1 MVDTNTKL
9 CDYLVNAADDVC
21 AKVTPINKRY
31 ETKFKNDP
39 NIKRIKY
46 LLGKQYDPNQYILKV
61 LDDAN
66 HKNGIGGMKKTT
78 YYKMLAVAHNLNHE
92 TKEMENSALYA
103 MNKIH
108 EGKLAATNLQKKY
121 NKERAS
127 KACYIRNILLEKEN
141 EDDKKN
147 KDENK
152 EKVKESINDD
162 TNTEPLKPDVNLD
175 SVDAIQPSTVIDD
188 NEPIIN
194 NVEDTKT
201 LSEPNQFTDHNN
213 QKENTDK
220 TNIESSKNT
229 KGSMGQGT
237 QKPNSSSSIPE
248 KKDNDINTSKEKYGN
263 TKAKRNITR
272 KITHHR
278 KHRNPNDPYDVS
290 EEYDIIEEIDD
301 EEDES
306 NEHLETEKI
315 ALDEENGTREESDK
329 GINTSVKRPK
339 NKHYR
344 KRIDPKDGKEIT
356 EEYETSDEEE
366 DINSNNSGEKKS
378 NETPESELLDND
390 NNEHD
395 KETPEHLETEKVVSD
410 EEDDE
415 GINTSVKRPKK
426 KHYRKRIDPKDGK
439 EITEEYETSDEEDD
453 INSNKSGEEKSNEAP
468 ESELL
473 DNADNEH
480 DKETPEHLETEKLV
494 SDEEN
499 ATREESDEGI
509 NTSVKRPK
517 KKHYR
522 KRIDP
527 KDGKEITEEYETSD
541 EEEDINSNNSGEKKS
556 NETPESELLD
566 NDNNEHDKE
575 TPEHLETEKVVS
587 DEEDDEGIN
596 TLVKRPK
603 KKHYRKRI
611 DPKDGKEITEEY
623 ETSDE
628 EDDINSNKSGE
639 EKSNEAPESELLD
652 NADNE
657 HDKETPEHLETEKLV
672 SDEENATREESDEGI
687 NTSVKRPKKKH
698 YRKRIDPKDG
708 KEITDEYE
716 TSDEEDD
723 INSNKSGEEK
733 SNEAPESELLDNAD
747 NEHDKETPEH
757 LETEKLV
764 SDEENATREESD
776 EGINTSVKRP
786 KNKHYRKRIDPKD
799 GKEITEEYETSDEED
814 DINSNKSGEEKSN
827 EAPESELLD
836 NADNE
841 HDTETP
847 EHLETEKVV
856 SDEEDDEGINTS
868 VKRPKKKHYRKRID
882 PKDGKE
888 ITEEYETSDEE
899 DDINSNKSGEE
910 KSNQAPESELLDNAD
925 NEHDKEKPEHLETE
939 KLVSDEENASREES
953 DEGINT
959 SVKRPKNKHYRKRID
974 PKDGKEITEEYET
987 SDEEEYINS
996 NNSGEKKSNETT
1008 ESELLDNDNNEHD
1021 KETPEHLETE
1031 KLVSDEE
1038 NDEGI
1043 STLVKRPKKKH
1054 YRKSIDPKDGKE
1066 ITEEYETSDEED
1078 DINSNKSGEEKSNE
1092 APESE
1097 LLDNADNE
1105 HDKETPEHL
1114 ETEKLV
1120 SDEENATR
1128 EESDEGINMS
1138 VKRPKNKHYRK
1149 RIDPKDGKEITEEYE
1164 TSDEEDDINS
1174 NKSGEK
1180 KSKDNVAD
1188 VVPENSTREISELDD
1203 NENLNSVEGAE
1214 LYGVDNEKI
1223 IPAADSMGEDSSS
1236 VESSYEEPE
1245 QSYINDSN
1253 NSHKKNNEQ
1262 YNSDDQSNKISK
1274 GHRKQKYPKN
1284 GQEISD
1290 EYDIVEKQDDESD
1303 EKNDGNK
1310 KPNKQMRQHVKPRD
1324 LKDGQDVSE
1333 EYDPVSNKIIDTPTG
1348 ESDGELTDHE
1358 IETPEYEDVAE
1369 NEETPKN
1376 NESPD
1381 HYQSKEHDEIDENE
1395 PERRSNE
1402 ELNES
1407 NDIDQQNDRGNQ
1419 PNKKMRRRRKRKDP
1433 KDGQEVSEEYDP
1445 VSNKIIDTPNG
1456 ESDGELTDHEIE
1468 TPEYEDVAENEETPE
1483 NDETPDHYQSKEHDG
1498 IDENEPERRSNEEL
1512 NESND
1517 IDQQND
1523 RGNQPNKKMR
1533 RRRKRKDPKDGQ
1545 EVSEEYDPVSNKI
1558 IDTPNGESDGE
1569 LTDHEIETPEY
1580 EDVAEN
1586 EETPEN
1592 NESPDH
1598 YQSKEHDEIDENEP
1612 ERRSNEEL
1620 NESNDIDQQND
1631 RGNQPNKKMRRR
1643 RKRKDPKDG
1652 QEVSEE
1658 YDPVSNKIIDTP
1670 NGESDGELTDH
1681 EIETPEYEDVA
1692 ENEETPENNES
1703 PDHYQSKEHDE
1714 IDENEPE
1721 RRSNEELNESNGI
1734 DQQNDGR
1741 NQPNRKMR
1749 RHRKRKDHKDGQEVS
1764 EEYDPVSNKIIDTPN
1779 GESDGELTDH
1789 EIETPEYEDVAEN
1802 EETPENDETPDHYQ
1816 SKEHD
1821 EIDENEPE
1829 RRSNEELNESNG
1841 IDQQN
1846 DGRNQPNRKMRRH
1859 RKRKDHKDG
1868 QEVSEEY
1875 DPVSNK
1881 IIDTPNGESDAELTD
1896 HEIETP
1902 EYEDVAENEETPE
1915 NDETPDHYQSKE
1927 HDEID
1932 ENEPERRSNEELNE
1946 SNGIDQ
1952 QNDGKNQPNRKM
1964 RRHRKRKDPKD
1975 GQEVSEEYDPV
1986 SNKIID
1992 TPNGESDGEL
2002 TDHEIE
2008 TPEYEDVAENE
2019 ETPENNES
2027 PDHYQSK
2034 EHDEID
2040 ENEPERRSNEELN
2053 ESNDIDQQNNRGNQP
2068 NKKMRRRR
2076 KRKDPKDGQEVSEE
2090 YDPVSNKIIDTPNGE
2105 SDGELT
2111 DHEIETPEYED
2122 VAENEETPENDET
2135 PDHYQSKE
2143 HDEIDENEPER
2154 RSNEELNESNDIDQ
2168 QNDRGNQPNKK
2179 MRRRRKHKDPKDG
2192 QEVSEE
2198 YDPVSNKII
2207 DTPNGESDGELTDHE
2222 IETPEYEDVA
2232 ENEET
2237 PENDET
2243 PDHYQSKE
2251 HDEIDENEPE
2261 RRSNEELNESN
2272 DIDQQNDGRN
2282 QPNRKM
2288 RRHRK
2293 RKDPKYDHELSEEYD
2308 TIEVQEDEPPL
2319 LGENS
2324 NTLPGEPEYK
2334 TEDELDTPENDEIP
2348 EYNQS
2353 NKYAK
2358 ISELEPDFK
2367 SNEGKNNP
2375 KEIAEQNNLGN
2386 YPNKKIRHHRKRKD
2400 PLHSLEISEEYDTIE
2415 EEDGE
2420 INKLKT
2426 PNIVSYDQFDKNP
2439 ISSPNN
2445 ENNANDENNLVNP
2458 LKHKPKRFRNRINPE
2473 YDHEISEEFD
2483 SFEEY
2488 DEDAKLKKHPFR
2500 REIIDK
2506 NRDFNNNVIPNI
2518 DNDVSEN
2525 ALNTGYD
2532 EPTVVPQTIFE
2543 ENKEEDPE
2551 LSEYSENSDLTPE
2564 ASSPNDVD
2572 ETIDVTK
2579 PRPRKV
2585 RRHKKSRQPK
2595 TVNEIYNEPEV
2606 VNNVQEELPGTG
2618 NGETTDIDDEIEQP
2632 QLSEYSEN
2640 SDLTPEAS
2648 SPNDVDETIDVTKP
2662 RPRKVRRHKKSR
2674 QPKTVNE
2681 IYNEPEVVN
2690 NVQEE
2695 LPGTGNGETTDIDDE
2710 IEQPELSEYS
2720 ENSDLTPEA
2729 SSPNDVDE
2737 TIDVTK
2743 PRPRKVRR
2751 HKKSRQPKTV
2761 NEIYNE
2767 PEVVNNVQE
2776 ELPGTGNG
2784 ETTDIDDE
2792 IEQPQLSEYSENS
2805 DLTPEASSPNDVD
2818 ETIDVTKPRPRKVR
2832 RHKKSRQPKTVNE
2845 IYNEPEVVNN
2855 VQEELPGTGNGE
2867 TTDIDDEIEQPE
2879 LSEYSENSDLTPE
2892 ASSPNDVDETIDVT
2906 KPRPRKVRRH
2916 KKSRQP
2922 KTVNEIYNE
2931 PEVVNNVQEEL
2942 PGTGNGETTDID
2954 DEIEQPE
2961 LSEYSENSDL
2971 TPEASSPNDVNE
2983 TIDVTKP
2990 RQRKVRRHK
2999 KSRQPKTVNENY
3011 NETEDPKRIPT
3022 QNNEHVNYEENPGEN
3037 EKTANLND
3045 TDGTMNSKQPR
3056 RKKHVRRKKIPT
3068 TATVDEITP
3077 NSLDKEN
3084 RGIQNDNKSVENPE
3098 IQPNDTGRNPPK
3110 KRRLR
3115 RIRTY
3120 MVNKDTNERI
3130 PINDQTYSTTDGLPD
3145 TPKNKLEAT
3154 EIEDS
3159 DDPDSNEDNDDYSS
3173 FLFKEYNSD
3182 QCKRDA
3188 YDRFKKVTSQ
3198 DAKQI
3203 AYRSVLDTSEMRS
3216 NMLATIK
3223 NAIAN
3228 VKVSKTLNDVD
3239 QSLRTVSYSLKTGL
3253 KQTVSDLVTK
3263 VIPLAK
3269 DFLKTADNLKE
3280 LYKNGPQS
3288 THKMLC
3294 NILENEST
3302 VPDSA
3307 KDVLKL
3313 ISPKF
3318 DVDKLINN
3326 IFEKPFNTKSLKEKK
3341 VKAQRKLISLSKHM
3355 DTAISNIDC
3364 FVLSAMSAVGIGAD
3378 TLKLL
3383 KSGRVIMSDK
3393 HPRSK
3398 ALRDAV
3404 GIIKSG
3410 KKIRNNDVGFTPTLT
3425 PSDGFNESDEDDD
3438 DEDPDQ
3444 VAQKNEEFLK
3454 TVPDLDDNIPIPK
3467 KVPNKR
3473 QSLGVIVVHPDKQIE
3488 YKEVT
3493 DTSQLKKFVGDQTKK
3508 YKLQSKN
3515 KHLKFLKLNSKKLV
3529 DSMVADV
3536 KKKAE
3541 RNGMSKKEMV
3551 EEIIKNLKSS

>member
-776 EGINTSVKRP
+776 EGINT
-786 KNKHYRKRIDPKD
+786 
-799 GKEITEEYETSDEED
+799 
-814 DINSNKSGEEKSN
+814 
-827 EAPESELLD
+827 
-836 NADNE
+836 
-841 HDTETP
+841 
-847 EHLETEKVV
+847 
-856 SDEEDDEGINTS
+856 
-868 VKRPKKKHYRKRID
+868 
-882 PKDGKE
+882 
-888 ITEEYETSDEE
+888 
-899 DDINSNKSGEE
+899 
-910 KSNQAPESELLDNAD
+910 
-925 NEHDKEKPEHLETE
+925 
-939 KLVSDEENASREES
+939 
-953 DEGINT
+953 
-959 SVKRPKNKHYRKRID
+959 
-974 PKDGKEITEEYET
+974 
-987 SDEEEYINS
+987 
-996 NNSGEKKSNETT
+996 
-1008 ESELLDNDNNEHD
+1008 
-1021 KETPEHLETE
+1021 
-1031 KLVSDEE
+1031 
-1038 NDEGI
+1038 
-1043 STLVKRPKKKH
+1043 
-1054 YRKSIDPKDGKE
+1054 
-1066 ITEEYETSDEED
+1066 
-1078 DINSNKSGEEKSNE
+1078 
-1092 APESE
+1092 
-1097 LLDNADNE
+1097 
-1105 HDKETPEHL
+1105 
-1114 ETEKLV
+1114 
-1120 SDEENATR
+1120 
-1128 EESDEGINMS
+1128 S